1 MQWDDQDI
9 MKNLAKQIL
18 GKNKTDKMKVN
29 LFYALS
35 VFAVSD
41 YLIRWREQMQRSF
54 WF

>member
-18 GKNKTDKMKVN
+18 GKNKTDKMKAN
-29 LFYALS
+29 LFYALIF
-35 VFAVSD
+35 FAVSE
-41 YLIRWREQMQRSF
+41 YLIRWREQIQPSV